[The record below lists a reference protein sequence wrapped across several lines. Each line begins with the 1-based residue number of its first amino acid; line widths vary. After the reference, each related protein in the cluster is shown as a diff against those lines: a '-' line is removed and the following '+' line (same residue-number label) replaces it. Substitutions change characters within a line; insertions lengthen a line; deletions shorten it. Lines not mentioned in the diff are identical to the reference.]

1 MDQSCG
7 VYQLCTCPIIKE
19 RKAKDYEIIDKE
31 GIKDGK
37 IVEGIDKIAM
47 ANLTEMGIT
56 EILIIEIVEIG
67 NEAI

>member
-1 MDQSCG
+1 VDQSCG
-7 VYQLCTCPIIKE
+7 VYQLCTCPIIKK
-19 RKAKDYEIIDKE
+19 RKAKDCEITDKE

-37 IVEGIDKIAM
+37 IVEGIDKIVM
-47 ANLTEMGIT
+47 ANLT